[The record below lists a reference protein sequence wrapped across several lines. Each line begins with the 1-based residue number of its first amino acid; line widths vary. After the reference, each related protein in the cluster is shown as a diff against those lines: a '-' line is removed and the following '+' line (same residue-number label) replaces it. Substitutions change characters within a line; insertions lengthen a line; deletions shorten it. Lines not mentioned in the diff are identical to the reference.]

1 MFALMMSYSTPSQKK
16 FQDAYEFLNGL
27 HLFNKKNFICWTK
40 LKTEKLLATAKQ
52 RIRKNTVWK
61 MRQFF
66 SQSEHRDRLHTIS
79 HWSLSFFVCFLRTPL
94 LHNKPYIKDSWRINI
109 KKYKEEMEGVYN
121 SASVFMHHLN
131 IKIDS

>member
-52 RIRKNTVWK
+52 RIRKNTV
-61 MRQFF
+61 
-66 SQSEHRDRLHTIS
+66 
-79 HWSLSFFVCFLRTPL
+79 
-94 LHNKPYIKDSWRINI
+94 
-109 KKYKEEMEGVYN
+109 
-121 SASVFMHHLN
+121 
-131 IKIDS
+131 